1 MKKARIIAFILAA
14 VMMFSLCACK
24 KDDQSADTTVP
35 DETTEAPETEA
46 PETEAPET
54 EAPETDPATGEPE
67 FVNPLTGLAAG
78 VDVANRRPVAIMV
91 NNVKASLPQS
101 GVSKADIL
109 FECLAE
115 GGITRLMMLSTEYE
129 FLPKVGSVRSA
140 RDYYIDFADGFDS
153 IFVHAGGSTYAYN
166 TLANRNTDNIDGVN
180 GPSPKGTF
188 ARDKDRLA
196 AGVASEHTL
205 FMQGGE
211 ALKAAIESLK
221 FRTEKKDDADTPMV
235 FKAWDE
241 VATLGSNAKHIGVNV
256 SNYQY
261 VDYVYDETTSTY
273 LRYQYHGEKHM
284 DCDTETQ
291 LAFTNV
297 ILMFNES
304 GKIKGDEKNR
314 LWMQTT
320 GEGEGYYI
328 TNGTYAPITWKKD
341 SASSAIKYYY
351 EDGTEVEFNR
361 GKTMINVVNE
371 ANKSQVVFDD
381 NTEDFAK

>member
-1 MKKARIIAFILAA
+1 MKKVRIIAFVLAA
-14 VMMFSLCACK
+14 VMLFSLCACR
-24 KDDQSADTTVP
+24 KDDQTDETTAP
-35 DETTEAPETEA
+35 ETTEAPETKA
-46 PETEAPET
+46 PETEPVT
-54 EAPETDPATGEPE
+54 EAPETDPSTGEPE
-67 FVNPLTGLAAG
+67 YINPLTGLAAG
-78 VDVANRRPVAIMV
+78 VDVNNRRPVAIMV

-101 GVSKADIL
+101 GISKADIL

-153 IFVHAGGSTYAYN
+153 IFVHAGGSTYAYD
-166 TLANRNTDNIDGVN
+166 TLASRNTDHIDGVN

-188 ARDKDRLA
+188 ARDAERLA

-211 ALKAAIESLK
+211 ALKAAIDSLK
-221 FRTEKKDDADTPMV
+221 YRTEKEEDAEAPMV
-235 FKAWDE
+235 FKPWDE
-241 VATLGSNAKHIGVNV
+241 VTTLGSTATHIGVNV

-261 VDYVYDETTSTY
+261 VDYVYDEATSTY
-273 LRYQYHGEKHM
+273 LRYQYHGDKHM

-291 LAFTNV
+291 LSFTNV
-297 ILMFNES
+297 ILMFNDS
-304 GKIKGDEKNR
+304 GIINGDEKNR
-314 LWMQTT
+314 LWMDTT

-328 TNGTYAPITWKKD
+328 TNGTYASIKWEKETTD
-341 SASSAIKYYY
+341 SPIKYYY

-361 GKTMINVVNE
+361 GKTMINVVNK
-371 ANKSQVVFDD
+371 ANMDEVVFDD
-381 NTEDFAK
+381 NTDSFEK